1 MDIFQQLWSYK
12 KKIWFWFWKT
22 LIANPPRQ
30 NSSNQKSIELKVL
43 VMAIGQPQWNLKC
56 NIYMIFK
63 KRENRPTLTPM
74 PPPVLPAWPPHLQGG
89 HQTRWRDND
98 HNDNMDTLVRHWN
111 IIWDI
116 LRCIYIL
123 CTVWCNQMGT
133 FFAEMSYWK
142 ASKCH
147 AGMKTVF

>member
-1 MDIFQQLWSYK
+1 MILILKNFDRKPPKAKFIKS
-12 KKIWFWFWKT
+12 KINRTK
-22 LIANPPRQ
+22 
-30 NSSNQKSIELKVL
+30 SSCNGHWPTTMESEVQHIYDLK
-43 VMAIGQPQWNLKC
+43 
-56 NIYMIFK
+56 K

-89 HQTRWRDND
+89 HHTRWRDND